1 VNKSSGGTSN
11 GAKSALAVLVAINI
25 LNFYDRNVIGALAEP
40 IRKEFHLTD
49 TQVGFLGSVFIWLY
63 AVVGVPLGSVAD
75 RWNRKKLLTG
85 GIVVWSALTAM
96 AALASTY
103 TILVFSRL
111 GFAVGEAAVAPTATS
126 WIGDLYPASKRARPL
141 ALFMIGV
148 PVGGA
153 LSYFFSGPIAQAVGW
168 RFAMVVAAAP
178 ALLLIP
184 LLLRLR
190 EPARGAAEATKIAD
204 GPTGLAAMKAVMK
217 IPTLWWIIA
226 SGALLNFNMYALG
239 TFMPA
244 FLSRIH
250 HVSLA
255 NSGIGT
261 GITYA
266 IGGISGSLISGWLG
280 DHIIKT
286 KRNGRMVWAGHI
298 AIIAA
303 PTAYLS
309 IVSTDVTMAVV
320 FMTISYGALCT
331 YYGLVY
337 SSIQDIVVPSMR
349 ATAMSIYFM
358 AMYLLGAS
366 FGPLL
371 TGKVSDMMAR
381 RAADAAGSAVITD
394 AFKAVGLQ
402 QAMLMMP
409 LLAVLLAVVLYA
421 GAVTIVKDMDRREIP
436 VGYAQ
441 VT

>member
-1 VNKSSGGTSN
+1 VDRNK
-11 GAKSALAVLVAINI
+11 GARSALAVLVAINI
-25 LNFYDRNVIGALAEP
+25 LNFYDRNILGALAEP

-75 RWNRKKLLTG
+75 RWSRKKLLAG
-85 GIVVWSALTAM
+85 GLLVWSALTGM

-126 WIGDLYPASKRARPL
+126 WIGDLYPASKRASPL

-153 LSYFFSGPIAQAVGW
+153 LTYFFSGPVAQAFGW
-168 RFAMVVAAAP
+168 RSAMVLAAAP
-178 ALLLIP
+178 AVLLIP

-190 EPARGAAEATKIAD
+190 EPERGAAETRREP
-204 GPTGLAAMKAVMK
+204 GERGMAAMMTVAK

-244 FLSRIH
+244 FLSRIY

-255 NSGIGT
+255 QSGIDT

-266 IGGISGSLISGWLG
+266 IGGIAGSLFAGWLG
-280 DHIIKT
+280 DRVQT
-286 KRNGRMVWAGHI
+286 RRNGRMLWA
-298 AIIAA
+298 AIITMVGA
-303 PTAYLS
+303 PAGYFA
-309 IVSTDVTMAVV
+309 IVSGGVV
-320 FMTISYGALCT
+320 PAIAFMTISYGSLCT

-349 ATAMSIYFM
+349 ATAMAIYFM
-358 AMYLLGAS
+358 AMYLCGAS

-371 TGKVSDMMAR
+371 TGKVSDIMAR

-394 AFKAVGLQ
+394 AFKAIGLQ

-409 LLAVLLAVVLYA
+409 LLAVLLAVVLYIGSRTIPRDMEKRERA
-421 GAVTIVKDMDRREIP
+421 GRRAVAV
-436 VGYAQ
+436 A
-441 VT
+441 